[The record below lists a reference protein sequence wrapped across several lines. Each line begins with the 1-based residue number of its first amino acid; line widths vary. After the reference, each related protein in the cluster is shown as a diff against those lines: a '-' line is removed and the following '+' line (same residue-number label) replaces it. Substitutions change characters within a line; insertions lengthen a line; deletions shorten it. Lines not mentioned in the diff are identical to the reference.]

1 MSPHCMS
8 CRMLVTCLPYA
19 AVELLM
25 LLKWRQGERD
35 LSVVLTNM
43 LHIGGEEVVKFLQ
56 DTLDC
61 LFEILSTN
69 QEVHGEKIFEVL
81 VRQEDMY

>member
-1 MSPHCMS
+1 M
-8 CRMLVTCLPYA
+8 TC

-61 LFEILSTN
+61 LFEILNTN
-69 QEVHGEKIFEVL
+69 QEIYGEKIFEVL
-81 VRQEDMY
+81 VSSFERVK